1 MKVLLDEC
9 VTHDLRPLVAGHD
22 VYTVAYLG
30 WSGTTNGRLI
40 ARAAADGFDVLVTT
54 DKNIRHQVHEA
65 TLPIPVVILD
75 VATNDVDDVRPLVPG
90 LLALL
95 AAGMA
100 TYPAA
105 LRRRRPQRSPAP
117 PHPG

>member
-40 ARAAADGFDVLVTT
+40 ARAASGGFEALVTT
-54 DKNIRHQVHEA
+54 DKNIRHQVSEPA
-65 TLPIPVVILD
+65 LPIPVVILD
-75 VATNDVDDVRPLVPG
+75 AATNDIEDVRPFVPG

-95 AAGMA
+95 GTHPPPRFHLLAA
-100 TYPAA
+100 P
-105 LRRRRPQRSPAP
+105 
-117 PHPG
+117 